1 MVQLK
6 KKDRLFYARIIPRT
20 RIYEVCE
27 LIIRTIEDTYFV
39 AIDKKDKHAYLF
51 TYEDIDII
59 LFAKRDDALSK
70 ILIKSRFRTAGR
82 TFMVLGDIF
91 TVCLIRS

>member
-70 ILIKSRFRTAGR
+70 VLDAEKKSPKIKYEI
-82 TFMVLGDIF
+82 DYEEY
-91 TVCLIRS
+91 

>member
-20 RIYEVCE
+20 RIYVVCE

-70 ILIKSRFRTAGR
+70 VLDAEKKSPKIKYEI
-82 TFMVLGDIF
+82 DYEEY
-91 TVCLIRS
+91 

>member
-6 KKDRLFYARIIPRT
+6 KKDRLFYARIILRT

-70 ILIKSRFRTAGR
+70 VLDAEKKSPKIKYEI
-82 TFMVLGDIF
+82 DYEEY
-91 TVCLIRS
+91 

>member
-59 LFAKRDDALSK
+59 LLAKRDDALSK
-70 ILIKSRFRTAGR
+70 VLDAEKKSPKIKYEI
-82 TFMVLGDIF
+82 DYEEY
-91 TVCLIRS
+91 

>member
-27 LIIRTIEDTYFV
+27 LIVRTIEDTYFV

-51 TYEDIDII
+51 TYEDIDTI
-59 LFAKRDDALSK
+59 LFTKRDDALSK
-70 ILIKSRFRTAGR
+70 VLEAEKKSPKIKYEI
-82 TFMVLGDIF
+82 DYEEY
-91 TVCLIRS
+91 

>member
-6 KKDRLFYARIIPRT
+6 NKDRLFYARIIPRT

-70 ILIKSRFRTAGR
+70 VLDAEKKSPKIKYEI
-82 TFMVLGDIF
+82 DYEEY
-91 TVCLIRS
+91 

>member
-27 LIIRTIEDTYFV
+27 LIIRTIEDKYFV

-70 ILIKSRFRTAGR
+70 VLDAEKKSPKIKYEI
-82 TFMVLGDIF
+82 DYEEY
-91 TVCLIRS
+91 

>member
-6 KKDRLFYARIIPRT
+6 KKDRLFYARIIPKT

-27 LIIRTIEDTYFV
+27 LIIRTVEDTWFE

-51 TYEDIDII
+51 TYEDIDTN
-59 LFAKRDDALSK
+59 LFTKRDDALSK
-70 ILIKSRFRTAGR
+70 VLDAEKKSPKIKYEI
-82 TFMVLGDIF
+82 DYEEY
-91 TVCLIRS
+91 

>member
-70 ILIKSRFRTAGR
+70 VLDAEKKSPKIKYEI
-82 TFMVLGDIF
+82 DYEKY
-91 TVCLIRS
+91 

>member
-27 LIIRTIEDTYFV
+27 LIIRTIEDTYFTTQ
-39 AIDKKDKHAYLF
+39 AICKKGIFSHE
-51 TYEDIDII
+51 T
-59 LFAKRDDALSK
+59 ALYFHDLCDRTPIK
-70 ILIKSRFRTAGR
+70 FQLTVPTNYNNILIKNLKNFK
-82 TFMVLGDIF
+82 IK
-91 TVCLIRS
+91 

>member
-1 MVQLK
+1 MHV
-6 KKDRLFYARIIPRT
+6 LFH
-20 RIYEVCE
+20 EQVCE

-70 ILIKSRFRTAGR
+70 VLDAEKKSPKIKYEI
-82 TFMVLGDIF
+82 DYEEY
-91 TVCLIRS
+91 

>member
-59 LFAKRDDALSK
+59 LFAKRDNALSK
-70 ILIKSRFRTAGR
+70 VLDAEKKSPKIKYEI
-82 TFMVLGDIF
+82 DYEEY
-91 TVCLIRS
+91 

>member
-59 LFAKRDDALSK
+59 LFAKRADALSK
-70 ILIKSRFRTAGR
+70 VLDAEKKSPKIKYEI
-82 TFMVLGDIF
+82 DYEEY
-91 TVCLIRS
+91 